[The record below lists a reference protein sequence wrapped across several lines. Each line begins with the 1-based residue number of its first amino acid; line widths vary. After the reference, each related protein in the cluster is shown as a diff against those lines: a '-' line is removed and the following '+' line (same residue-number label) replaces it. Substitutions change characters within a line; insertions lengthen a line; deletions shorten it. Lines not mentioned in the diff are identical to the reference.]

1 MEINLIKQFINY
13 IESEEVDNIYTL
25 TLDDDN
31 NEIILNQDKYIILSF
46 EDAKRILKSK
56 LQLDIKNQDYNLLS
70 EVIDL
75 PKYIDENKLFD
86 FILNNYDYLDD
97 LNFEYEFKK
106 GYSLASA
113 IHSLI
118 KNYSIKDII
127 FDYLYGTSVYNEC
140 LVINDD
146 DIDDIIES
154 NLDTFMYNYKYNYDE
169 YSNYS
174 YYCKLQDCFILIK
187 GD

>member
-25 TLDDDN
+25 TLDDD
-31 NEIILNQDKYIILSF
+31 IILNQDKYIILSF

-86 FILNNYDYLDD
+86 FI
-97 LNFEYEFKK
+97 E
-106 GYSLASA
+106 
-113 IHSLI
+113 I
-118 KNYSIKDII
+118 
-127 FDYLYGTSVYNEC
+127 
-140 LVINDD
+140 
-146 DIDDIIES
+146 
-154 NLDTFMYNYKYNYDE
+154 
-169 YSNYS
+169 
-174 YYCKLQDCFILIK
+174 
-187 GD
+187 

>member
-46 EDAKRILKSK
+46 KDAIEILKSK
-56 LQLDIKNQDYNLLS
+56 LQSDIKNQDYNLLS

-113 IHSLI
+113 IHTFINDNSPENI
-118 KNYSIKDII
+118 VFS
-127 FDYLYGTSVYNEC
+127 YLYGTSVYNEC

>member
-1 MEINLIKQFINY
+1 MEIKLIKEFINY
-13 IESEEVDNIYTL
+13 MEENKTDNIYAL

-70 EVIDL
+70 EVICLSD
-75 PKYIDENKLFD
+75 YIDENKLFD
-86 FILNNYDYLDD
+86 FILNNYNYLED
-97 LNFEYEFKK
+97 LNLEDEIKK

-154 NLDTFMYNYKYNYDE
+154 NLDTLMYNYKYNYDK

-187 GD
+187 

>member
-31 NEIILNQDKYIILSF
+31 NEIILNQNEYAILSF
-46 EDAKRILKSK
+46 KDAIEILKSK
-56 LQLDIKNQDYNLLS
+56 LQSDIKNQDYNLLS

-113 IHSLI
+113 IHTFINDNSPENI
-118 KNYSIKDII
+118 VFS
-127 FDYLYGTSVYNEC
+127 YLYGTSVYNEC
-140 LVINDD
+140 LVINDE

>member
-1 MEINLIKQFINY
+1 MEIKLIKEFINY
-13 IESEEVDNIYTL
+13 MEENKTDNIYAL

-31 NEIILNQDKYIILSF
+31 NEIILNQNEYAILSF
-46 EDAKRILKSK
+46 KDAIEILKSK
-56 LQLDIKNQDYNLLS
+56 LQSDIKNQDYNLLS
-70 EVIDL
+70 EVICLSD
-75 PKYIDENKLFD
+75 YIDENKLFD

-127 FDYLYGTSVYNEC
+127 CDYLYGTSVYNEC

-154 NLDTFMYNYKYNYDE
+154 NLDTFMYN
-169 YSNYS
+169 
-174 YYCKLQDCFILIK
+174 
-187 GD
+187 

>member
-113 IHSLI
+113 IHT
-118 KNYSIKDII
+118 
-127 FDYLYGTSVYNEC
+127 F
-140 LVINDD
+140 INDNSPEN
-146 DIDDIIES
+146 IVFS
-154 NLDTFMYNYKYNYDE
+154 YK
-169 YSNYS
+169 
-174 YYCKLQDCFILIK
+174 
-187 GD
+187 

>member
-118 KNYSIKDII
+118 KNY
-127 FDYLYGTSVYNEC
+127 
-140 LVINDD
+140 
-146 DIDDIIES
+146 
-154 NLDTFMYNYKYNYDE
+154 
-169 YSNYS
+169 
-174 YYCKLQDCFILIK
+174 
-187 GD
+187 

>member
-113 IHSLI
+113 IHTFINDNSPENI
-118 KNYSIKDII
+118 VFS
-127 FDYLYGTSVYNEC
+127 YLYGTSVYNEC

>member
-1 MEINLIKQFINY
+1 MEIKLIKEFINY
-13 IESEEVDNIYTL
+13 MEENKTDNIYAL

-31 NEIILNQDKYIILSF
+31 NEIILNQNEYAILSF
-46 EDAKRILKSK
+46 KDAIEILKSK
-56 LQLDIKNQDYNLLS
+56 LQSDIKNQDYNLLS
-70 EVIDL
+70 EVICLSD
-75 PKYIDENKLFD
+75 YIDENKLFD

-140 LVINDD
+140 LVINDN
-146 DIDDIIES
+146 DINNIIES
-154 NLDTFMYNYKYNYDE
+154 HLDTLMYNYKYNYDE
-169 YSNYS
+169 YSNYY
-174 YYCKLQDCFILIK
+174 YYCKLQSCFVLIK
-187 GD
+187 RD